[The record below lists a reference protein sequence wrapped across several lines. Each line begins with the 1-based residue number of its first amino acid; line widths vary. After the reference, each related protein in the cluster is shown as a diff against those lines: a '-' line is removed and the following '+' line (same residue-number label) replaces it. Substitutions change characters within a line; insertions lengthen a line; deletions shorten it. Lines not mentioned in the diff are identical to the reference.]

1 MKTMS
6 DAFVTPAEHVLGV
19 PLYNGASSRIAASAV
34 SVGEDA
40 RYDAFS
46 ELI

>member
-1 MKTMS
+1 MQITS
-6 DAFVTPAEHVLGV
+6 VAFVMPTEHVLGV
-19 PLYNGASSRIAASAV
+19 PLYNGASSRIAASEV
-34 SVGEDA
+34 SVAEDA